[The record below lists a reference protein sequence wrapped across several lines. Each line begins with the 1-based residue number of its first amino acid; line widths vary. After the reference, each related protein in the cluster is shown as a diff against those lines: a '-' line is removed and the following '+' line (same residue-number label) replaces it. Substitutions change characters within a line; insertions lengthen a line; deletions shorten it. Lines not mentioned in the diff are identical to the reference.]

1 MERVVIKS
9 SFIVPKP
16 LKPIPQ
22 FDRIFEFVSILVM

>member
-1 MERVVIKS
+1 MEEVVIKS
-9 SFIVPKP
+9 ASLSQKP